1 VASMEIL
8 GCSEPWFYGT
18 LGSLDSIGT
27 FGSSDSSDSAGTL
40 GSSENPPPS
49 PPPPPREGVFFP
61 NVCCGSHGSSVI
73 SCVAWHIGSCFSD
86 TCDDDDDDVL
96 YLFLQKQNRSRAPPM
111 CDWDIPDGILDI

>member
-1 VASMEIL
+1 LGVRNPGFTVPLDLWIL
-8 GCSEPWFYGT
+8 LAHLDLRT
-18 LGSLDSIGT
+18 LRILLAPLDLRRIP
-27 FGSSDSSDSAGTL
+27 L
-40 GSSENPPPS
+40 PPPS
-49 PPPPPREGVFFP
+49 PPPPREGVFSP